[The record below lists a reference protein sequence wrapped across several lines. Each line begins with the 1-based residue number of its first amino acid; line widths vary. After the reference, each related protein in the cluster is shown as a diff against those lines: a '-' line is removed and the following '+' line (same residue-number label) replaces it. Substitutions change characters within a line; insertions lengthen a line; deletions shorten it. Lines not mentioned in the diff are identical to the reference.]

1 MWKTLILFYFI
12 NMLFNKKFILASN
25 SKSRFF
31 ILKNNQLNFRQVSPT
46 CDEELIKKQK
56 IKEKIS
62 PKKISLYLAIKKA
75 ASISK
80 KHHNSLIIGS
90 DTTIDLNN
98 KMVEKAKNI
107 KEAKKKL
114 NKLSGKKHNIYSSA
128 AAYYKNKL
136 VWKATQKTTI
146 KVRKLSRKEI
156 NEYLRKTDKKI
167 LFSVGCFQIE
177 KGGANIIEN
186 IKGDFFNVMGFPL
199 FPFLLFLK
207 KFNMKK

>member
-1 MWKTLILFYFI
+1 MFFH
-12 NMLFNKKFILASN
+12 KKFILASN

-31 ILKNNQLNFRQVSPT
+31 ILKNNKLNFQKVSPA
-46 CDEELIKKQK
+46 CDENLIKKKK

-62 PKKISLYLAIKKA
+62 PKKISLCLATNKA
-75 ASISK
+75 ASVSK
-80 KHHNSLIIGS
+80 KYYNYLVIGS

-98 KMVEKAKNI
+98 KIIEKARNI

-114 NKLSGKKHNIYSSA
+114 KKLSGKKHKIYSSA
-128 AAYYKNKL
+128 VAYYKNKP
-136 VWKATQKTTI
+136 VWKKTQKTTV
-146 KVRKLSRKEI
+146 KVRRLSKKEI
-156 NEYLRKTDKKI
+156 NKYLKKTDKSI
-167 LFSVGCFQIE
+167 LHTVGCFQIE
-177 KGGANIIEN
+177 KEGPNIIEN

>member
-1 MWKTLILFYFI
+1 MF
-12 NMLFNKKFILASN
+12 FNKKFILASN
-25 SKSRFF
+25 SKSRFY
-31 ILKNNQLNFRQVSPT
+31 ILKKNRLNFFRVPPK

-62 PKKISLYLAIKKA
+62 PKKISLCLAKNKA

-80 KHHNSLIIGS
+80 KYYNYLVVGS

-98 KMVEKAKNI
+98 KIIEKAKNI
-107 KEAKKKL
+107 EEAKKKIK
-114 NKLSGKKHNIYSSA
+114 KLSGKKHKIYSSA

-136 VWKATQKTTI
+136 VWKKTQQTTI
-146 KVRKLSRKEI
+146 KVRKLKKKEI
-156 NEYLRKTDKKI
+156 NEYLKKTNKSV

-177 KGGANIIEN
+177 KEGPNIIEN

-207 KFNMKK
+207 NFSMEK